1 MKVNITRKPIDG
13 KKKYGKYGA
22 WKEVVKNTKKALRSF
37 TYDIPVTSVF
47 LDHFL
52 KINGIYHKQ
61 QATYP
66 AQRIM

>member
-1 MKVNITRKPIDG
+1 MEVNITRTPIDG

-22 WKEVVKNTKKALRSF
+22 WKKSSKEHKESF
-37 TYDIPVTSVF
+37 KIIYYDIPVTSVF

-52 KINGIYHKQ
+52 KINWIYHKQ
-61 QATYP
+61 QATYY